1 MKDMLDKIL
10 QIEEKYVELGTILS
24 DPDVIAD
31 YEKFR
36 DLSKQRKA
44 MEETVEVY
52 HQWKDNMDAIEDAK
66 ELLKSESDPEMKQFL
81 HGEIDANEAKNLEL
95 EERMKVLLLP
105 RDPMDDKD
113 IMLEIRGGAGGDEA
127 NIFAGDLM
135 RMYLRYADKQGWQSQ
150 ILSKTD
156 CEAGGVSEVIISIKG
171 DSIYSK
177 LKYESGVHRVQ
188 RVPQTESQGRVHTS
202 TATVA
207 VMPEVD
213 DVEIELNPNDL
224 EISTAR
230 SGGAG
235 GQNVNK
241 VETAVRVFHKP
252 SGIMIFCTEE
262 RSQLQ
267 NKERALQILKAKL
280 YDIETQKQ
288 MQEITDLRRSQVGT
302 GDRSERIRTYN
313 FPQGRLTDHRIGQ
326 NLNVW
331 TVIDGDLDELINLLM
346 EHIGRPNVG
355 KSTLLNTV
363 IGQKIVIATDKA
375 QTTRKRIKGIYTNE
389 EGQIVFIDTP
399 GIHKPLDKLGEFLM
413 DEAKCSIPDADLI
426 LFLVDAS
433 EPAGAGDKWIVEN
446 LLKKTD
452 IPIIIVLNKV
462 DKLKD
467 PIKKEQN
474 VLTYKTLF
482 DINLPTARISAQTGR
497 NIDTLISTIMRKL
510 PCGQPIYDEDDL
522 TDESMRSI
530 TQEIIREKIL
540 LNTKDEI
547 PHSVAV
553 LIEKYEEKE
562 DIDRRT

>member
-10 QIEEKYVELGTILS
+10 QIEEKYKELGITLS
-24 DPDVIAD
+24 DPAVIQD
-31 YEKFR
+31 YERFR

-52 HQWKDNMDAIEDAK
+52 QQWKANNEAIEDAK
-66 ELLKSESDPEMKQFL
+66 ELIKAESDEEMKEFLKSEIET
-81 HGEIDANEAKNLEL
+81 NENKNEEL
-95 EERMKVLLLP
+95 SERMKVLLLP

-113 IMLEIRGGAGGDEA
+113 IMLEIRGSAGGDEA

-135 RMYLRYADKQGWQSQ
+135 RMYLRFADKQGWQTQ
-150 ILSKTD
+150 ILSMTE

-213 DVEIELNPNDL
+213 DVEIELNPSDL

-331 TVIDGDLDELINLLM
+331 TVIDGDLEELINLLI
-346 EHIGRPNVG
+346 EHD
-355 KSTLLNTV
+355 
-363 IGQKIVIATDKA
+363 Q
-375 QTTRKRIKGIYTNE
+375 
-389 EGQIVFIDTP
+389 
-399 GIHKPLDKLGEFLM
+399 
-413 DEAKCSIPDADLI
+413 
-426 LFLVDAS
+426 
-433 EPAGAGDKWIVEN
+433 
-446 LLKKTD
+446 
-452 IPIIIVLNKV
+452 
-462 DKLKD
+462 KLKL
-467 PIKKEQN
+467 E
-474 VLTYKTLF
+474 
-482 DINLPTARISAQTGR
+482 
-497 NIDTLISTIMRKL
+497 KL
-510 PCGQPIYDEDDL
+510 AELD
-522 TDESMRSI
+522 
-530 TQEIIREKIL
+530 
-540 LNTKDEI
+540 
-547 PHSVAV
+547 
-553 LIEKYEEKE
+553 
-562 DIDRRT
+562 

>member
-1 MKDMLDKIL
+1 MLDKIL
-10 QIEEKYVELGTILS
+10 QIEEKYKELGITLS
-24 DPDVIAD
+24 DPAVIQD
-31 YEKFR
+31 YERFR
-36 DLSKQRKA
+36 DLSQQRKA

-52 HQWKDNMDAIEDAK
+52 QQWKANNEAIEDAK
-66 ELLKSESDPEMKQFL
+66 ELIKAESDEEMKEFLKSEIET
-81 HGEIDANEAKNLEL
+81 NEKKNEEL
-95 EERMKVLLLP
+95 SERMKVLLLP

-113 IMLEIRGGAGGDEA
+113 IMLEIRGSAGGDEA

-135 RMYLRYADKQGWQSQ
+135 RMYLRFADKQGWQTQ
-150 ILSKTD
+150 ILSMTE

-213 DVEIELNPNDL
+213 DVEIELNPSDL

-331 TVIDGDLDELINLLM
+331 TVIDGDLEELINLLI
-346 EHIGRPNVG
+346 EHD
-355 KSTLLNTV
+355 
-363 IGQKIVIATDKA
+363 Q
-375 QTTRKRIKGIYTNE
+375 
-389 EGQIVFIDTP
+389 
-399 GIHKPLDKLGEFLM
+399 
-413 DEAKCSIPDADLI
+413 
-426 LFLVDAS
+426 
-433 EPAGAGDKWIVEN
+433 
-446 LLKKTD
+446 
-452 IPIIIVLNKV
+452 
-462 DKLKD
+462 KLKL
-467 PIKKEQN
+467 E
-474 VLTYKTLF
+474 
-482 DINLPTARISAQTGR
+482 
-497 NIDTLISTIMRKL
+497 KL
-510 PCGQPIYDEDDL
+510 AELD
-522 TDESMRSI
+522 
-530 TQEIIREKIL
+530 
-540 LNTKDEI
+540 
-547 PHSVAV
+547 
-553 LIEKYEEKE
+553 
-562 DIDRRT
+562 